1 VSVPLTSTRPL
12 ETLENPFSTIFNAQK
27 KKFFGRGAT
36 PILAQADVSQCSQH
50 RRSQPAA
57 AMARAH
63 LPVDVE
69 LAAAF
74 LQAQAVESKV
84 AWIACTI
91 KGEAVCLIKT
101 HEEDATSTLSDT
113 VDGLRAAVPLSDEQP
128 AFVLIAR
135 ERTPTA
141 RRWQLL
147 NWAPDCAPPRL
158 KMLYSS
164 SREDLKQSL
173 GAGFFASHRDYSAFD
188 SDLSGAALIAAE
200 QPKGDAPLTDA
211 ERLENEE
218 RMRPAFSR
226 CAGMASV
233 PFELSEEASTAL
245 QGLSTGLV
253 EVVLGANE
261 TLELAQSTEETS
273 RIRDALSALDAPR
286 FVVVKRDNRAALVF
300 YCPDSAPIKQKM
312 TYSTAKQTFSGLVAE
327 KGIKATLVDC
337 RDASELDSAVAG
349 VLEETAVEKAHVPL
363 VHKPSTKPSRP
374 GRRGSSRVKKFVSDS
389 SVVEAIN

>member
-1 VSVPLTSTRPL
+1 
-12 ETLENPFSTIFNAQK
+12 
-27 KKFFGRGAT
+27 
-36 PILAQADVSQCSQH
+36 
-50 RRSQPAA
+50 
-57 AMARAH
+57 MARAH

-69 LAAAF
+69 LASAF
-74 LQAQAVESKV
+74 LQAQSQDSKV

-91 KGEAVCLIKT
+91 KGEAVCLVKA
-101 HEEDATSTLSDT
+101 HDDATSELSDT
-113 VDGLRAAVPLSDEQP
+113 VDSLKAAVPLSDEQP
-128 AFVLIAR
+128 CFVLIAR

-188 SDLSGAALIAAE
+188 SDLSGASLLAAE

-211 ERLENEE
+211 ERIENEE
-218 RMRPAFSR
+218 RTRPAFSR

-253 EVVLGANE
+253 EVVLGENE
-261 TLELAQSTEETS
+261 TLVLAQPLQEETS
-273 RIRDALSALDAPR
+273 HIRDALSALDAPR
-286 FVVVKRDNRAALVF
+286 FVVVKRSEKAALVF

-312 TYSTAKQTFSGLVAE
+312 TYSTAKQTFSAMVKE
-327 KGIKATLVDC
+327 KGIQATLVDC
-337 RDASELDSAVAG
+337 RDASELDAGVAG
-349 VLEETAVEKAHVPL
+349 VLEEAAAPEKHVPL
-363 VHKPSTKPSRP
+363 VHKPSTRPSRP

>member
-1 VSVPLTSTRPL
+1 
-12 ETLENPFSTIFNAQK
+12 
-27 KKFFGRGAT
+27 
-36 PILAQADVSQCSQH
+36 
-50 RRSQPAA
+50 
-57 AMARAH
+57 MARAH

-69 LAAAF
+69 LASAF
-74 LQAQAVESKV
+74 LQAQSQDSKV

-91 KGEAVCLIKT
+91 KGEAVCLIKA
-101 HEEDATSTLSDT
+101 HDDATSELTAV
-113 VDGLRAAVPLSDEQP
+113 VDSLQASVPLSDEQP

-164 SREDLKQSL
+164 TREDLKQSL

-188 SDLSGAALIAAE
+188 SDLSGEALLAAE
-200 QPKGDAPLTDA
+200 TKSDEAPLTDA

-218 RMRPAFSR
+218 RTRPAFSR

-233 PFELSEEASTAL
+233 PFELSAEASTAL

-286 FVVVKRDNRAALVF
+286 FVVVKRGAKAVLVF

-337 RDASELDSAVAG
+337 RDASDLDSSVAG
-349 VLEETAVEKAHVPL
+349 VLEEAAAPEKHVPL

>member
-1 VSVPLTSTRPL
+1 
-12 ETLENPFSTIFNAQK
+12 
-27 KKFFGRGAT
+27 
-36 PILAQADVSQCSQH
+36 
-50 RRSQPAA
+50 
-57 AMARAH
+57 MARAH

-74 LQAQAVESKV
+74 LQAQSVESKV
-84 AWIACTI
+84 SWIACTI
-91 KGEAVCLIKT
+91 KGEAISLIKA
-101 HEEDATSTLSDT
+101 HEDATSELSST
-113 VDGLRAAVPLSDEQP
+113 VDGLRTAVPLSDEQP

-188 SDLSGAALIAAE
+188 SDLSGASLLAAE
-200 QPKGDAPLTDA
+200 TKSNDDAALTDM

-218 RMRPAFSR
+218 RTRPAFSR

-233 PFELSEEASTAL
+233 PFELSAEASAAL
-245 QGLSTGLV
+245 EGLSSGLV

-300 YCPDSAPIKQKM
+300 YCPDTAPIKQKM

-327 KGIKATLVDC
+327 KNIKATLVDC
-337 RDASELDSAVAG
+337 RDASDLDSSVAG

-374 GRRGSSRVKKFVSDS
+374 GRRGTSRVKKFVSDS

>member
-1 VSVPLTSTRPL
+1 
-12 ETLENPFSTIFNAQK
+12 
-27 KKFFGRGAT
+27 
-36 PILAQADVSQCSQH
+36 
-50 RRSQPAA
+50 
-57 AMARAH
+57 MARAH

-74 LQAQAVESKV
+74 LQAQSQDSKV

-91 KGEAVCLIKT
+91 KGEAISLIKA
-101 HEEDATSTLSDT
+101 HEDATSEISST
-113 VDGLRAAVPLSDEQP
+113 VDSLRTAVPLTDEQP

-188 SDLSGAALIAAE
+188 SDLSGASLIAAE

-218 RMRPAFSR
+218 RTRPAFSR

-233 PFELSEEASTAL
+233 PFELSAEASTAL

-253 EVVLGANE
+253 EVVLGENE
-261 TLELAQSTEETS
+261 TLVLAQPLQEETS
-273 RIRDALSALDAPR
+273 HIRDALSALDAPR
-286 FVVVKRDNRAALVF
+286 FVVVKRDAKCALVF

-327 KGIKATLVDC
+327 KGIQATLVDC
-337 RDASELDSAVAG
+337 RDASELDSSVAG
-349 VLEETAVEKAHVPL
+349 VLEEAAAPEKHVPL
-363 VHKPSTKPSRP
+363 VHKPSTRPSRP

>member
-1 VSVPLTSTRPL
+1 MLFWDG
-12 ETLENPFSTIFNAQK
+12 NPFSQ
-27 KKFFGRGAT
+27 FFGRVEAVLTAFRLGN
-36 PILAQADVSQCSQH
+36 ADTAVLTAPPQP
-50 RRSQPAA
+50 PAA

-69 LAAAF
+69 LASAF
-74 LQAQAVESKV
+74 LQAQSVESKV
-84 AWIACTI
+84 SWIACTI
-91 KGEAVCLIKT
+91 KGEAVCLIKA
-101 HEEDATSTLSDT
+101 HDDATSKLEDT
-113 VDGLRAAVPLSDEQP
+113 VDSLKASVPLSDEQP
-128 AFVLIAR
+128 CFVLIAR

-218 RMRPAFSR
+218 RTRPAFSR

-233 PFELSEEASTAL
+233 PFELSDECSTAL
-245 QGLSTGLV
+245 AGLSTGLV
-253 EVVLGANE
+253 EVVLGENE
-261 TLELAQSTEETS
+261 TLELAQSTEETA

-286 FVVVKRDNRAALVF
+286 FVVVKRSEKAVLVF

-327 KGIKATLVDC
+327 KGVKATLVDC
-337 RDASELDSAVAG
+337 RDASDLDAAVAG
-349 VLEETAVEKAHVPL
+349 VLDAATVEKAHVPL

>member
-1 VSVPLTSTRPL
+1 
-12 ETLENPFSTIFNAQK
+12 
-27 KKFFGRGAT
+27 
-36 PILAQADVSQCSQH
+36 
-50 RRSQPAA
+50 
-57 AMARAH
+57 MARAH

-69 LAAAF
+69 LASAF
-74 LQAQAVESKV
+74 LQAQSQDSKV

-91 KGEAVCLIKT
+91 KGEAVCLIKA
-101 HEEDATSTLSDT
+101 HEDAESELTAV
-113 VDGLRAAVPLSDEQP
+113 VDSLKASVPLSDEQP

-164 SREDLKQSL
+164 TREDLKQSL

-188 SDLSGAALIAAE
+188 SDLSGEALLAAE
-200 QPKGDAPLTDA
+200 TKSDEAPLTDA

-218 RMRPAFSR
+218 RTRPAFSR

-233 PFELSEEASTAL
+233 PFELSAEASTAL

-253 EVVLGANE
+253 EVVLGENE
-261 TLELAQSTEETS
+261 TLELAQSTEETA

-286 FVVVKRDNRAALVF
+286 FVVVKRSEKAALVF
-300 YCPDSAPIKQKM
+300 YCPDAAPIKQKM
-312 TYSTAKQTFSGLVAE
+312 TYSTAKQTFSAMVKE
-327 KGIKATLVDC
+327 KGIAATLVDC
-337 RDASELDSAVAG
+337 RDASELDSSVAG
-349 VLEETAVEKAHVPL
+349 VLEEAAAPEKHVPL

>member
-1 VSVPLTSTRPL
+1 
-12 ETLENPFSTIFNAQK
+12 
-27 KKFFGRGAT
+27 
-36 PILAQADVSQCSQH
+36 
-50 RRSQPAA
+50 
-57 AMARAH
+57 MARAH

-69 LAAAF
+69 LAQCF
-74 LQAQAVESKV
+74 LQAQSQDSKV

-91 KGEAVCLIKT
+91 KGEAVCLIKA
-101 HEEDATSTLSDT
+101 HEDATSTLEQK
-113 VDGLRAAVPLSDEQP
+113 VDSLKASVPLSDEQP

-164 SREDLKQSL
+164 TREDLKQSL

-188 SDLSGAALIAAE
+188 SDLSGAALLAAE
-200 QPKGDAPLTDA
+200 TKSEGPLTDQ

-218 RMRPAFSR
+218 RTRPAFSR

-245 QGLSTGLV
+245 EGLSTGLV

-286 FVVVKRDNRAALVF
+286 FVVVKRGAKCALVF

-312 TYSTAKQTFSGLVAE
+312 TYSTAKQTFSGLVAD

-337 RDASELDSAVAG
+337 RDASDLDSSVAG
-349 VLEETAVEKAHVPL
+349 VLEETVAEKAHVPL

-389 SVVEAIN
+389 SVVEVIN

>member
-1 VSVPLTSTRPL
+1 
-12 ETLENPFSTIFNAQK
+12 
-27 KKFFGRGAT
+27 
-36 PILAQADVSQCSQH
+36 
-50 RRSQPAA
+50 
-57 AMARAH
+57 
-63 LPVDVE
+63 
-69 LAAAF
+69 
-74 LQAQAVESKV
+74 
-84 AWIACTI
+84 
-91 KGEAVCLIKT
+91 
-101 HEEDATSTLSDT
+101 
-113 VDGLRAAVPLSDEQP
+113 
-128 AFVLIAR
+128 
-135 ERTPTA
+135 
-141 RRWQLL
+141 
-147 NWAPDCAPPRL
+147 
-158 KMLYSS
+158 MLYSS

-188 SDLSGAALIAAE
+188 SDLSGAALLAAE

-218 RMRPAFSR
+218 RTRPAFSR

-245 QGLSTGLV
+245 AGLSTGLV

-261 TLELAQSTEETS
+261 TLELAQSTEETA

-286 FVVVKRDNRAALVF
+286 FVVVKRIEKGALVF

-337 RDASELDSAVAG
+337 RDASELDSSVAG
-349 VLEETAVEKAHVPL
+349 VLEEAAAPGKHVPL
-363 VHKPSTKPSRP
+363 VHKPSTRPSRP

>member
-1 VSVPLTSTRPL
+1 
-12 ETLENPFSTIFNAQK
+12 
-27 KKFFGRGAT
+27 
-36 PILAQADVSQCSQH
+36 
-50 RRSQPAA
+50 
-57 AMARAH
+57 MARAH

-69 LAAAF
+69 LAQAF

-91 KGEAVCLIKT
+91 KGEAVCLIKA
-101 HEEDATSTLSDT
+101 HEGTEELSDT
-113 VDGLRAAVPLSDEQP
+113 VDSLKASVPLSDEQP

-164 SREDLKQSL
+164 TREDLKQSL

-188 SDLSGAALIAAE
+188 SDLSGEALLAAE

-218 RMRPAFSR
+218 RTRPAFSR

-233 PFELSEEASTAL
+233 PFELSDECSTAL
-245 QGLSTGLV
+245 AGLSSGLV
-253 EVVLGANE
+253 EVVLGENE

-286 FVVVKRDNRAALVF
+286 FVVVKRSEKAVLVF

-312 TYSTAKQTFSGLVAE
+312 TYSTAKQTFSAMVKE
-327 KGIKATLVDC
+327 KGIQATLVDC
-337 RDASELDSAVAG
+337 RDASDLDSSVAG
-349 VLEETAVEKAHVPL
+349 VLEEAAAPEKHVPL

-389 SVVEAIN
+389 SVVEAVN

>member
-1 VSVPLTSTRPL
+1 
-12 ETLENPFSTIFNAQK
+12 
-27 KKFFGRGAT
+27 
-36 PILAQADVSQCSQH
+36 
-50 RRSQPAA
+50 
-57 AMARAH
+57 MARAH

-69 LAAAF
+69 LAQCF
-74 LQAQAVESKV
+74 LQAQAQDSKV

-91 KGEAVCLIKT
+91 KGEAVCLIKA
-101 HEEDATSTLSDT
+101 HEDATSLEAT
-113 VDGLRAAVPLSDEQP
+113 VDSLKAAIPLSDEQP

-164 SREDLKQSL
+164 TREDLKQSL

-188 SDLSGAALIAAE
+188 SDLSGASLLAAE
-200 QPKGDAPLTDA
+200 TKSNDDAALTDM

-218 RMRPAFSR
+218 RTRPAFSR

-233 PFELSEEASTAL
+233 PFELSAEASSAL
-245 QGLSTGLV
+245 EGLSTGLV

-286 FVVVKRDNRAALVF
+286 FVVVKRGAKAVLVF

-337 RDASELDSAVAG
+337 RDASDLDSSVAG
-349 VLEETAVEKAHVPL
+349 VLEETVAEKAHVPL

>member
-1 VSVPLTSTRPL
+1 
-12 ETLENPFSTIFNAQK
+12 
-27 KKFFGRGAT
+27 
-36 PILAQADVSQCSQH
+36 
-50 RRSQPAA
+50 
-57 AMARAH
+57 MARAH

-74 LQAQAVESKV
+74 LQAQSVESKV
-84 AWIACTI
+84 SWIACTI
-91 KGEAVCLIKT
+91 KGEAVCLVKA
-101 HEEDATSTLSDT
+101 HEGTEELSDT
-113 VDGLRAAVPLSDEQP
+113 VDSLKTAVPLSDEQP

-188 SDLSGAALIAAE
+188 SDLTGASLLAAE

-218 RMRPAFSR
+218 RTRPAFSR

-233 PFELSEEASTAL
+233 PFELSDECSTAL
-245 QGLSTGLV
+245 AGLATGLV

-261 TLELAQSTEETS
+261 TLELAQSVEETS

-286 FVVVKRDNRAALVF
+286 FVVVKRSEKAVLVF

-312 TYSTAKQTFSGLVAE
+312 TYSTAKQTFSALVSE
-327 KGIKATLVDC
+327 KGIQATLVDC
-337 RDASELDSAVAG
+337 RDASELDSSVAD
-349 VLEETAVEKAHVPL
+349 VLEEAAAPEKHVPL
-363 VHKPSTKPSRP
+363 VHKPSTRPSRP

>member
-1 VSVPLTSTRPL
+1 
-12 ETLENPFSTIFNAQK
+12 
-27 KKFFGRGAT
+27 
-36 PILAQADVSQCSQH
+36 
-50 RRSQPAA
+50 
-57 AMARAH
+57 MARAH

-69 LAAAF
+69 LASAF
-74 LQAQAVESKV
+74 LQAQSQDSKV

-91 KGEAVCLIKT
+91 KGEAISLIKA
-101 HEEDATSTLSDT
+101 HEDATSELSST
-113 VDGLRAAVPLSDEQP
+113 VDSLRTAVPLTDEQP

-164 SREDLKQSL
+164 TREDLKQSL

-188 SDLSGAALIAAE
+188 SDLSGASLLAAE
-200 QPKGDAPLTDA
+200 TKSNDDAALTDM

-218 RMRPAFSR
+218 RTRPAFSR

-233 PFELSEEASTAL
+233 PFELSAEASSAL
-245 QGLSTGLV
+245 EGLSSGLV
-253 EVVLGANE
+253 EVVLGENE
-261 TLELAQSTEETS
+261 TLELAQSTEETA

-286 FVVVKRDNRAALVF
+286 FVVVKRSEKAVLVF

-327 KGIKATLVDC
+327 KGVKATLVDC
-337 RDASELDSAVAG
+337 RDASELDSSVAG
-349 VLEETAVEKAHVPL
+349 VLEEAAAPEKHVPL
-363 VHKPSTKPSRP
+363 VHKPSTRPSRP

>member
-1 VSVPLTSTRPL
+1 
-12 ETLENPFSTIFNAQK
+12 
-27 KKFFGRGAT
+27 
-36 PILAQADVSQCSQH
+36 
-50 RRSQPAA
+50 
-57 AMARAH
+57 MARAH

-69 LAAAF
+69 LASAF
-74 LQAQAVESKV
+74 LQAQSQDSKV

-91 KGEAVCLIKT
+91 KGEAISLIKA
-101 HEEDATSTLSDT
+101 HEDATSELSST
-113 VDGLRAAVPLSDEQP
+113 VDSLKASVPLSDEQP

-188 SDLSGAALIAAE
+188 SDSVTGASLLAAE
-200 QPKGDAPLTDA
+200 TKTEGPLTDA

-218 RMRPAFSR
+218 RTRPAFSR

-233 PFELSEEASTAL
+233 PFELSAEASTAL
-245 QGLSTGLV
+245 EGLSTGLV

-261 TLELAQSTEETS
+261 TLELAQSTEETA

-286 FVVVKRDNRAALVF
+286 FVVVKRSEKACLVF

-312 TYSTAKQTFSGLVAE
+312 TYSTAKQTFSAMVKE
-327 KGIKATLVDC
+327 KGIAATLVDC
-337 RDASELDSAVAG
+337 RDASELDSSVAG
-349 VLEETAVEKAHVPL
+349 VLEETGVEKAHVPL

>member
-1 VSVPLTSTRPL
+1 
-12 ETLENPFSTIFNAQK
+12 
-27 KKFFGRGAT
+27 
-36 PILAQADVSQCSQH
+36 
-50 RRSQPAA
+50 
-57 AMARAH
+57 MARAH

-69 LAAAF
+69 LASAF
-74 LQAQAVESKV
+74 LQAQSQDSKV

-91 KGEAVCLIKT
+91 KGEAVCLIKA
-101 HEEDATSTLSDT
+101 HEDATSTTLSDT
-113 VDGLRAAVPLSDEQP
+113 VDSLQASVPLSDEQP

-164 SREDLKQSL
+164 TREDLKQSL

-188 SDLSGAALIAAE
+188 SDLSGEALLAAE
-200 QPKGDAPLTDA
+200 TKSDEAPLTDA

-218 RMRPAFSR
+218 RTRPAFSR

-233 PFELSEEASTAL
+233 PFELSAEASTAL

-261 TLELAQSTEETS
+261 TLELAQSTEETA

-286 FVVVKRDNRAALVF
+286 FVVVKRGAKAALVF

-327 KGIKATLVDC
+327 KGINATLVDC
-337 RDASELDSAVAG
+337 RDASDLDSSVAG
-349 VLEETAVEKAHVPL
+349 VLEEAAAPEKHVPL